1 MARKVTVDCLGDA
14 SVKLMF
20 VAMMWYNMICRWY
33 AISSHEESSYCGF
46 CKGENAQNR
55 HGFLEAYEESS
66 SPRGYF
72 DNHQL
77 IQLAAQLL
85 SE

>member
-1 MARKVTVDCLGDA
+1 
-14 SVKLMF
+14 
-20 VAMMWYNMICRWY
+20 MI
-33 AISSHEESSYCGF
+33 
-46 CKGENAQNR
+46 
-55 HGFLEAYEESS
+55 LEAYEESS

-85 SE
+85 SWSLEEAALCRHR